1 MNGIIRR
8 MAFLSDSHMYESQ
21 DPLHRELAGKNTK
34 GEKIIASSMK
44 ENENRFIL
52 ALENVKRLYKFNE
65 LDYLFFG
72 GDIVTGYGE
81 RGLTGSNSLDH
92 INRFKKLVECQQ
104 LAGLPKKY
112 MAGGHEVGYILPL
125 STDPEGGISE
135 ASIQVFEQNFNEL
148 FYVFTEGRYK
158 FVVISSDLELY
169 GNGVES
175 IRGRKKLQ
183 QEFYQDEITYTEQ
196 GQKIVLMLHDPDALA
211 LMFPFLKNNVGK
223 IERTFAGH
231 QHAQWVNKIYPTL
244 CQLASSRILEIPLK
258 PLFNKFFPGK
268 AGAVWNYFQ
277 QNKHNGH
284 IWKSLN
290 LTIIPAP
297 GGMLGIGGGFLIADL
312 EDEGIKV
319 NKIPISKLKS

>member
-1 MNGIIRR
+1 MTRNGKAKR
-8 MAFLSDSHMYESQ
+8 MALLSDAHMYESQ

-34 GEKIIASSMK
+34 GEKIIANSMK
-44 ENENRFIL
+44 ENEGRFIL
-52 ALENVKRLYKFNE
+52 S
-65 LDYLFFG
+65 LDEAKKIGDIDFLFFG

-81 RGLTGSNSLDH
+81 RGLTGSNSPDH
-92 INRFKKLVECQQ
+92 INRFKKLAEQYFP
-104 LAGLPKKY
+104 GLLKRY

-135 ASIQVFEQNFNEL
+135 GSIQVFEQNFNEL

-158 FVVISSDLELY
+158 FVVTSSDLELY
-169 GNGVES
+169 GGNIES
-175 IRGRKKLQ
+175 INRRKKLQ

-211 LMFPFLKNNVGK
+211 LMFPFLKNSVGK

-244 CQLASSRILEIPLK
+244 CQLASSSILQVPLK
-258 PLFNKFFPGK
+258 PLFNKFFPGR
-268 AGAVWNYFQ
+268 ADAVWSYFQ
-277 QNKHNGH
+277 QNKHNSH

-312 EDEGIKV
+312 EDEGIRV
-319 NKIPISKLKS
+319 NKINIPKLKGER